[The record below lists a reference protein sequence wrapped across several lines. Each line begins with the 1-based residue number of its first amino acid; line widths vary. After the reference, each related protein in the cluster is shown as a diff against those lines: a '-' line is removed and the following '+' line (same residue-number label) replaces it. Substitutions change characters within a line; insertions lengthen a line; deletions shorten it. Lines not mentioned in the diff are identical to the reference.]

1 MNFDDVIIN
10 RCSARCFT
18 NENISEKQIEQ
29 ILYSA
34 SLAPSAKNRQP
45 WKFYILNDKQKNDI
59 TKMLIFCAIP
69 TKQLQFTR
77 QPVNKTT
84 ALNTLSGQIREEP
97 VPFR

>member
-18 NENISEKQIEQ
+18 SENISEKKIEQ
-29 ILYSA
+29 ILYGA

-59 TKMLIFCAIP
+59 TKMLYDWEKLNP
-69 TKQLQFTR
+69 NERTSVKG
-77 QPVNKTT
+77 T
-84 ALNTLSGQIREEP
+84 AEQISITLFVHIYHL
-97 VPFR
+97 